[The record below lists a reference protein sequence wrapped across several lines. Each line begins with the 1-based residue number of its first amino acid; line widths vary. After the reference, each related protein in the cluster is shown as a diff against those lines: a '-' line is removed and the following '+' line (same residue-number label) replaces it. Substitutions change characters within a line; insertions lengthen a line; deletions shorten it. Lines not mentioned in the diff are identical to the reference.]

1 MKKSIVIGSDQD
13 LRNWLFEDTKAALD
27 APDAALTVKDKES
40 LLVYG
45 FERRTNLP
53 GNNRR

>member
-13 LRNWLFEDTKAALD
+13 LRNWLFEDTKAALA